1 MCGNTLYLLKSNN
14 SMHEGRFC
22 RVILHVRRYC
32 SADVKMFVAS
42 HTRTLARLAY
52 PGLYDIR
59 TRNLHSVVHSYL
71 FIYVILIAKPVSFR
85 ANR

>member
-22 RVILHVRRYC
+22 RVILHVRMYFA
-32 SADVKMFVAS
+32 ADVKMFTFVAS
-42 HTRTLARLAY
+42 HTLARLAY

-59 TRNLHSVVHSYL
+59 TRNLHSVVRSYL
-71 FIYVILIAKPVSFR
+71 VIYVILTAKPVSFR